1 MTKAELIEKLKDTVS
16 IEKYNKLQKKMELK
30 KNYIEELKSKVERL
44 QENLNKIKI
53 DYKNTLAETAQKSDA
68 IVNRAKQEYRKMEE
82 DYKYLEDIVSAENEL
97 IDLFRNKAK
106 RENEFS
112 DKLYEM
118 YHKILFKENKE

>member
-30 KNYIEELKSKVERL
+30 KNYIEELKSKVEGL
-44 QENLNKIKI
+44 EANLSKIKI
-53 DYKNTLAETAQKSDA
+53 DYKNALAETAQKSDA
-68 IVNRAKQEYRKMEE
+68 IINRAKTEYKKMEE

-97 IDLFRNKAK
+97 IELFRNKAK
-106 RENEFS
+106 RENEFG